1 VRKFRVDGTSP
12 CHDYNVTAAL
22 CPRQQWADQL
32 AQTPLDSIP
41 NHGVAQLPAD
51 GQADPGPANLII
63 AYEQGEVLGR
73 RPAA

>member
-22 CPRQQWADQL
+22 CPRQQRPHQF
-32 AQTPLDSIP
+32 AQAPLDSISG
-41 NHGVAQLPAD
+41 HSVAEFPTD
-51 GQADPGPANLII
+51 SQADAEPANLII